1 MERAPNRKDRA
12 ELYERLLARRGE
24 IEEAIATRVYAIS
37 DPAGAVDP
45 EYGVSLRDALGA
57 AVDYAIEVIERGE
70 VRAPPI
76 PTVLLAQARM
86 AARNEI
92 GLDAVLRR
100 YFAGYNLFADL
111 LASEVQD
118 GMASTELRRLLRDLS
133 APFERLIAI
142 VSEEHARESAVKL
155 NSREE
160 RRAERVRR
168 LLDGELLDTGDLAY
182 DFDAHHLGAVA
193 HGPGVEEA
201 LRELAGRTDLRLLT
215 VRSGEDSLWAWF
227 GARLPLCNKDLRRHF
242 ATCPARITLAMG
254 EPASGLRGW
263 RLTHRQAR
271 AAFQIARRTKV
282 SPVRYADVAL
292 LASMLQ
298 DDLLS
303 VSLRQLYLEPLAGE
317 RDGGEKLRETLR
329 AYFAA
334 DRNVS
339 SAAAMLGVNRNTV
352 TNRLRAVEVRLGDSI
367 DARAADLE
375 AALWVEE
382 LGERR
387 RTHSW
392 ARC

>member
-1 MERAPNRKDRA
+1 MERDLDRKARA

-24 IEEAIATRVYAIS
+24 IVEAVATRVYAIS

-45 EYGVSLRDALGA
+45 EYGVSLRGALGA
-57 AVDYAIEVIERGE
+57 AVDYALEVIERGE
-70 VRAPPI
+70 ARAPPI
-76 PTVLLAQARM
+76 PTVLLGQARM

-111 LASEVQD
+111 LVSEVRD

-133 APFERLIAI
+133 ALFERLIAM
-142 VSEEHARESAVKL
+142 VSEEHARESAVRL
-155 NSREE
+155 SSREE

-168 LLDGELLDTGDLAY
+168 LLDGELLDTDDLAY
-182 DFDAHHLGAVA
+182 DFDAYHLGAVA

-201 LRELAGRTDLRLLT
+201 LRELAQRTDLRLLT
-215 VRSGEDSLWAWF
+215 VRSKDSLWAWF
-227 GARLPLCNKDLRRHF
+227 GARLPLYDKDLRRHF
-242 ATCPARITLAMG
+242 ATWPAKMTLAMG

-263 RLTHRQAR
+263 RFTHRQAR
-271 AAFQIARRTKV
+271 AAFQIAGRTQV

-303 VSLRQLYLEPLAGE
+303 VSLHQLYLEPLAGE
-317 RDGGEKLRETLR
+317 RDGGKRLRETLH

-334 DRNVS
+334 DRNIS

-375 AALWVEE
+375 AALRIEE
-382 LGERR
+382 LNERR
-387 RTHSW
+387 HTHSW
-392 ARC
+392 AR